1 LEFKKEENKMR
12 LKAGSGRVIVNPINE
27 EELSKSGIII
37 APGSKE
43 IREGIVIAVDPAYNI
58 NIGDKVMYHKMA
70 FVELMLDEKKY
81 HVLNVAEILA
91 ILSIK

>member
-1 LEFKKEENKMR
+1 MK
-12 LKAGSGRVIVNPINE
+12 LKAGKGRVIVNPINE
-27 EELSKSGIII
+27 EEFSKSGIII

-43 IREGIVIAVDPAYNI
+43 IREGIVVAADSEYNI
-58 NIGDKVMYHKMA
+58 NIGDRVMYHKMV

-81 HVLNVAEILA
+81 HVLNAAEILA